1 MKYHF
6 KVHKEGDRFWAQCI
20 ELEGCVTQ
28 ADSRAEL
35 DRNMQDAL
43 NLYIEEEVD
52 SIDLAEMP
60 DNSIKASKTI
70 VEVFVDPQVAFTFLV
85 RYWRIRHGL
94 TQKEAARRMGFEK
107 LYSYQRLEARRCNPS
122 LKIISMVKRVFPE
135 FSLDSAITTRS

>member
-6 KVHKEGDRFWAQCI
+6 KVHKEGNRFWAQCL

-35 DRNMQDAL
+35 DNNMQEAL

-52 SIDLAEMP
+52 SLDLAAMP
-60 DNSIKASKTI
+60 NNNIKLSKT
-70 VEVFVDPQVAFTFLV
+70 VVAVSVDPQVAFTFLV
-85 RYWRIRHGL
+85 RYWRIRHGW
-94 TQKEAARRMGFEK
+94 TQKETAKKMGFDK

-122 LKIISMVKRVFPE
+122 LKIISMVKKVFPE
-135 FSLDSAITTRS
+135 FSLDSAITR